1 MKTTAIPA
9 VALLALA
16 GCTDVTFYHKPGV
29 AVGRAQTDTTD
40 CEVEAL
46 QKAPVANQIRQEP
59 PIYYPGRTVCDPSG
73 NCWTTPGYWVEGG
86 IYTVDVNRELR
97 ARVMDMCMAGKGY
110 APVTLPRCS
119 PNVAASVPK
128 RPTTTLPQL
137 TPQSCVIRHD
147 DGSWQIVSPVTAS
160 SQG

>member
-1 MKTTAIPA
+1 MKTTPFLT

-16 GCTDVTFYHKPGV
+16 GCTDVTFYHKAGV
-29 AVGRAQTDTTD
+29 AVSRAQTDTTD

-46 QKAPVANQIRQEP
+46 QKAPVANQVRQEP
-59 PIYYPGRTVCDPSG
+59 PIFHPGRTVCDASG
-73 NCWTTPGYWVEGG
+73 NCWSTPGYWVEGG
-86 IYTVDVNRELR
+86 IYTVDVNRDLR
-97 ARVMDMCMAGKGY
+97 ARVMDMCMARKGY

-119 PNVAASVPK
+119 ATVKASVPK
-128 RPTTTLPQL
+128 RPTTTLPAL

-147 DGSWQIVSPVTAS
+147 DGSWQIVSPITAS